1 MESFDA
7 YYSYTDT
14 IIDQDMADY
23 FIEIAYED
31 LSDVRECI
39 DKCEYSNEN
48 MSYIISNGNK
58 IFRCDVWKNILN
70 DTYIF
75 KLNNDNNME
84 KNIIGQTTYYGY
96 LINNI

>member
-1 MESFDA
+1 MLVFHYLVWLWEFFDA

-14 IIDQDMADY
+14 IIDPDMADY

-31 LSDVRECI
+31 LPDVRECI

-58 IFRCDVWKNILN
+58 IFRCDAMGK
-70 DTYIF
+70 YF
-75 KLNNDNNME
+75 K
-84 KNIIGQTTYYGY
+84 
-96 LINNI
+96 

>member
-1 MESFDA
+1 MVMESFDA

-14 IIDQDMADY
+14 IIDPDMADY

-58 IFRCDVWKNILN
+58 IFRCDAWENILN

-75 KLNNDNNME
+75 KLKMIIIWKKYNRTDNVLWIFN
-84 KNIIGQTTYYGY
+84 K
-96 LINNI
+96 